1 MKKLYFI
8 LWVFLACFVV
18 FPPVEVSGQSVV
30 LIEKD
35 TFQMYSNPLG
45 ADSTLSAKVSD
56 RLYDSCYIRDLSVSG
71 GDYRMIR
78 CFWRRSRIVT
88 AQYVLTIIKWSL
100 WI

>member
-56 RLYDSCYIRDLSVSG
+56 RLYDSCYIRDLSVSVEW
-71 GDYRMIR
+71 
-78 CFWRRSRIVT
+78 WRL
-88 AQYVLTIIKWSL
+88 QNDSL
-100 WI
+100 FLEKIEDCYSTEIGRAHV